1 MVMDALR
8 RYVMEEYPE
17 AVIEYEFHTPWG
29 KEILFLPHP
38 DSEEDYSCVEMD
50 GKPLILT
57 DF

>member
-17 AVIEYEFHTPWG
+17 AVIDYEYDTLWG
-29 KEILFLPHP
+29 KEILFAPYPLAE
-38 DSEEDYSCVEMD
+38 DDYSCIEVD

-57 DF
+57 EF